1 MSPPL
6 VMDEKYASLG
16 LDRIE
21 ESIEEVERESGY
33 RSS

>member
-16 LDRIE
+16 MDIIE
-21 ESIEEVERESGY
+21 EAISEVEREFGY
-33 RSS
+33 